1 MKILDRERIR
11 SVQRAARQSPR
22 LRANDNLHP
31 TLEDPVQRFLNAMEP
46 GTYVRPHRHPEP
58 GRWEL
63 FLALEGRAVV
73 LTFGDRGE
81 VLERV
86 EIASRGPVRAVEVAP
101 GTWHAVA
108 ALEEGTVLFELK
120 PGPYR
125 PLSDKDFAPWAPA
138 EGVGRAGD
146 LEAWYRRARPGQRW
160 DMETT

>member
-1 MKILDRERIR
+1 MKIVDRERIR
-11 SVQRAARQSPR
+11 SVQRAARQSLR

-46 GTYVRPHRHPEP
+46 GTYVRPHRHSDP

-73 LTFGDRGE
+73 LLFGERGE
-81 VLERV
+81 VLRRV
-86 EIASRGPVRAVEVAP
+86 ELSPEGPARLVEIPP
-101 GTWHAVA
+101 GAWHAVA

-125 PLSDKDFAPWAPA
+125 PLADKDFAPWAPA
-138 EGVGRAGD
+138 EGTDGASE
-146 LEAWYRRARPGQRW
+146 LEAWFRRAAPGERW
-160 DMETT
+160 VRETS